1 MKTQTE
7 ILVALTNIDDVQE
20 LKSIQSAIR
29 HRIKEVSSRLK
40 YDLKIND
47 KVKVTSKRGSEYGV
61 VTRVNITRAV
71 VNLDCKGHYNVPF
84 SMITK
89 A

>member
-40 YDLKIND
+40 YDLIIND

-71 VNLDCKGHYNVPF
+71 VNLDGKGHYNVPF